1 MLRAVIE
8 LSKYI
13 LVVNIILYTLISYIM
28 LLRDDRERRGFVF
41 VLQYVMIL
49 VNHITGSLVL
59 LSSRKDFTYLFLPL
73 FQVIT
78 VFAFLVLMRVIYPR
92 ANRLIQN
99 HIAMLLSVSF
109 VILTRLSVAR
119 SIRQFIIVAASLVI
133 ALIVPA
139 LMKYVKLMKKCDLI
153 FAADMPMW

>member
-92 ANRLIQN
+92 AN
-99 HIAMLLSVSF
+99 
-109 VILTRLSVAR
+109 
-119 SIRQFIIVAASLVI
+119 
-133 ALIVPA
+133 
-139 LMKYVKLMKKCDLI
+139 D
-153 FAADMPMW
+153 

>member
-41 VLQYVMIL
+41 VLEYVMLL

-73 FQVIT
+73 FQVCQRYRPSDT
-78 VFAFLVLMRVIYPR
+78 
-92 ANRLIQN
+92 
-99 HIAMLLSVSF
+99 
-109 VILTRLSVAR
+109 
-119 SIRQFIIVAASLVI
+119 
-133 ALIVPA
+133 
-139 LMKYVKLMKKCDLI
+139 
-153 FAADMPMW
+153 

>member
-41 VLQYVMIL
+41 VLQYIMIL

-139 LMKYVKLMKKCDLI
+139 LMKYVKLM
-153 FAADMPMW
+153 